1 MTENTITLTL
11 QEYEQ
16 IARKAWKFDLL
27 KEVKLKDRYLDD
39 LEKALFEVDE
49 RGTENSNE
57 K

>member
-16 IARKAWKFDLL
+16 ISRKAWKFDLL

-49 RGTENSNE
+49 RGGENANE